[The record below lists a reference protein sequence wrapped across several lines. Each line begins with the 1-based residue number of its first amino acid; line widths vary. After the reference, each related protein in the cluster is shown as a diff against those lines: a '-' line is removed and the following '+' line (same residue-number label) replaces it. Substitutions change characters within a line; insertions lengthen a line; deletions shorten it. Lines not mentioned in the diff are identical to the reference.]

1 MSRGVRAWSF
11 GCGRNGLGVGPS
23 RGADGVTAK
32 GVVLV
37 VALAVH
43 EGNDSAPGGHVA
55 ELTGVGEV
63 DWLVEVVGDHN
74 HLFPTAPP
82 VSVFPDRGDQHRGDL
97 VPMDFVQDAG
107 HVGEGW
113 VAAGGFSSPRE

>member
-1 MSRGVRAWSF
+1 M
-11 GCGRNGLGVGPS
+11 GPF

-37 VALAVH
+37 VALTVH
-43 EGNDSAPGGHVA
+43 EGNDCTPGGHDA
-55 ELTGVGEV
+55 ELAVVGEV
-63 DWLVEVVGDHN
+63 HWLVEVVGDHN

-97 VPMDFVQDAG
+97 VPMDFVQETG
-107 HVGEGW
+107 RVGEGW
-113 VAAGGFSSPRE
+113 VAVGASALQEKRKELHPMTCLSAGSAEK